1 MITFFLEIKISTS
14 TWDCSLHKLCTNSA
28 LHQVSTAVE
37 GGTCAGRS
45 ILLSSAQNF
54 PCKFCELRL
63 FRSQSVVNDKYSVN
77 WHFSSYTNYQCILSL
92 LSFINCG
99 QRDNVPLRVN
109 FLCLRIQCGHLIA
122 VYRGLEIQFCW
133 KVSAG
138 TRQHI
143 FNMAASI
150 WRLTYGE
157 SISCGCGELF
167 FVFL

>member
-14 TWDCSLHKLCTNSA
+14 TWDCSLHKLCTAGHAQEGQFCQAA
-28 LHQVSTAVE
+28 LKISRANFANLDFSVHKVLLMTN
-37 GGTCAGRS
+37 
-45 ILLSSAQNF
+45 ILL
-54 PCKFCELRL
+54 
-63 FRSQSVVNDKYSVN
+63 N

-109 FLCLRIQCGHLIA
+109 LLCWRIQCSHLIA
-122 VYRGLEIQFCW
+122 VYRGLEIYFCW

-157 SISCGCGELF
+157 SISCRCGELF